1 MTSNVHLKGH
11 AAGLAALLICA
22 ANPANSAP
30 VGDTKFT
37 VYDGPVLALPKGCK
51 FVTSSLGGGIPDLVP
66 RSRPYIVT
74 LNPNPPPTTSAQV
87 VANTPMPL
95 GYRSV
100 AFSYNFSNTNLMIP
114 QALGVFK
121 VDTVAATVYMG
132 PTTTYP
138 VASMQTRRDGTNS
151 IAWAATA
158 TEGIVPKATS
168 FQNSWLVSVQS
179 TGTWTNSLKDP
190 TLPASV
196 TFECVMTVK
205 PAPTPVLQ

>member
-1 MTSNVHLKGH
+1 MTSRAQVSSH
-11 AAGLAALLICA
+11 AACLTALLVCA
-22 ANPANSAP
+22 ISPAVSAP
-30 VGDTKFT
+30 IGGTTYT

-51 FVTSSLGGGIPDLVP
+51 FVASSLGGIPDLVP
-66 RSRPYIVT
+66 RSRPYVVAE
-74 LNPNPPPTTSAQV
+74 NPNPPPATSAQV
-87 VANTPMPL
+87 VPYALVPL

-121 VDTVAATVYMG
+121 VNTVEATVFMG

-138 VASMQTRRDGTNS
+138 VASYQTRRDGTAS
-151 IAWAATA
+151 IAWTGTA
-158 TEGIVPKATS
+158 TEGLAPKATS

-196 TFECVMTVK
+196 VFECAMTVK

>member
-1 MTSNVHLKGH
+1 MTSHVHDLRR
-11 AAGLAALLICA
+11 AASLTALLVCA
-22 ANPANSAP
+22 ISPAISAP
-30 VGDTKFT
+30 VGGTTYT

-51 FVTSSLGGGIPDLVP
+51 FVASLLGQGIPDLVP
-66 RSRPYIVT
+66 RSRPYVVT
-74 LNPNPPPTTSAQV
+74 ENPNPPPPTSAQV
-87 VANTPMPL
+87 VPYALVPL

-121 VDTVAATVYMG
+121 VNTVAATVFMG
-132 PTTTYP
+132 PTTAYP
-138 VASMQTRRDGTNS
+138 VASYQTRSDGTAS
-151 IAWAATA
+151 IAWAGTA
-158 TEGIVPKATS
+158 TEGLAPKATS

-196 TFECVMTVK
+196 VFECAMPVK

>member
-1 MTSNVHLKGH
+1 MTSRVTFLGR
-11 AAGLAALLICA
+11 AAGLTALLVCA
-22 ANPANSAP
+22 SGASQAAP
-30 VGDTKFT
+30 VGGTIYT
-37 VYDGPVLALPKGCK
+37 IYDGPVVPLPKGCK
-51 FVTSSLGGGIPDLVP
+51 FVVSTLGGGIPDLVP
-66 RSRPYIVT
+66 RSRPYVVA
-74 LNPNPPPTTSAQV
+74 LNPNPPPATSAQV
-87 VANTPMPL
+87 VSNTPMPL

-121 VDTVAATVYMG
+121 VDTVASTVYMG

-138 VASMQTRRDGTNS
+138 VASYQSRRDGTNS
-151 IAWAATA
+151 ISWAATA
-158 TEGIVPKATS
+158 TEGIAPKATS

-190 TLPASV
+190 TLPATV
-196 TFECVMTVK
+196 VFECVMTVK